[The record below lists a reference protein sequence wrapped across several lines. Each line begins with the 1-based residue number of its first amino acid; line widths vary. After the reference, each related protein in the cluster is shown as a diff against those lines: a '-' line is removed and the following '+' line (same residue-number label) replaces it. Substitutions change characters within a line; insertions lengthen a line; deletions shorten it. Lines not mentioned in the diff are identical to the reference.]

1 VQRRFTVPSL
11 LEQRCPHYV
20 PPHLRRYRDAVDAL
34 VAYDTTRALQDL
46 RDALGHQPTFAPALG
61 TWAGLMLTRGAADT
75 VAARLGTVPD
85 SLRSASVALRLGDA
99 LALQEQPDAARR
111 QYAAARQRL
120 PAYAHDSHLLL
131 LLRHAL
137 APSPASL
144 RVLTSE
150 RPPATQA
157 QRLAALDTT
166 AAASWMR
173 AVRLAEAGDYEQA
186 ATVLRTTRAAT
197 TMAATLADQL
207 LVDRRRL
214 VWQAR
219 VLHRAGL
226 PAQAETL
233 ARRAA
238 RVYLRAG
245 DNNTAAALSDFVA
258 KMRWIQQRAASD

>member
-1 VQRRFTVPSL
+1 
-11 LEQRCPHYV
+11 
-20 PPHLRRYRDAVDAL
+20 
-34 VAYDTTRALQDL
+34 
-46 RDALGHQPTFAPALG
+46 
-61 TWAGLMLTRGAADT
+61 
-75 VAARLGTVPD
+75 
-85 SLRSASVALRLGDA
+85 
-99 LALQEQPDAARR
+99 
-111 QYAAARQRL
+111 
-120 PAYAHDSHLLL
+120 LL